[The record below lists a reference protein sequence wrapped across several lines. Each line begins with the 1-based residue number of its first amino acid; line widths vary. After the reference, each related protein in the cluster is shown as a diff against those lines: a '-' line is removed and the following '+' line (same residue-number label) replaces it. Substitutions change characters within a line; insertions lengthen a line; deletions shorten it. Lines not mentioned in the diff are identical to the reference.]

1 MKRKTI
7 KRKFYKRR
15 NRTNSRKKNNKSLK
29 IKNRKTRNNRRR
41 KVTKKSKVRGGAGIM
56 DLFRR
61 RRSPAPTTVTP
72 AMSPRSQE
80 TIQMGD
86 KKIDWDKLETL
97 FGDGDKYNIVLP
109 GQYRDKIGEGRCSR
123 SVPATS
129 RIRSCVERQEKYPE
143 NLTRPCNV
151 IEKLCEEGGPYEK
164 SSPSPLVSIKG
175 DPWVAAKDPN
185 KNNKIVRTAKGEAI
199 LFPSKHPFITPPSE
213 RYIPVTN
220 AENEPGGPGFSNLKN
235 EIDSGHIQKV
245 Y

>member
-29 IKNRKTRNNRRR
+29 IKNRKIRNNRRR
-41 KVTKKSKVRGGAGIM
+41 KVTKKSNIRGGGMM
-56 DLFRR
+56 DWFRR
-61 RRSPAPTTVTP
+61 TTTPPTTVTP
-72 AMSPRSQE
+72 VASPRPQE
-80 TIQMGD
+80 IQMGD
-86 KKIDWDKLETL
+86 KKIDWDKLNKL
-97 FGDGDKYNIVLP
+97 FVDEDDKALP
-109 GQYRDKIGEGRCSR
+109 GQQRDKIGEGRCSR

-129 RIRSCVERQEKYPE
+129 RIRSCVERQEMLTE
-143 NLTRPCNV
+143 NLTRPCNE
-151 IEKLCEEGGPYEK
+151 IEELCKNKYEK
-164 SSPSPLVSIKG
+164 SSPSPLVSIKS

-185 KNNKIVRTAKGEAI
+185 KNNEIVRTVDGRVM
-199 LFPSKHPFITPPSE
+199 LFPSKHSFITPPE

-235 EIDSGHIQKV
+235 EIDSGYIHKV